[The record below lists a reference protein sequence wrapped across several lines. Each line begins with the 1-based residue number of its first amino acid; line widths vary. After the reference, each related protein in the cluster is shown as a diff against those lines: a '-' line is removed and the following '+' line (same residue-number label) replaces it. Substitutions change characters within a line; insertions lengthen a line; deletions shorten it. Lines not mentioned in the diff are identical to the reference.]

1 MRDEKESIASIRDDK
16 ESIIRS
22 IQDEKESQAILE
34 SVGKI
39 AEDQGVDV

>member
-22 IQDEKESQAILE
+22 IQDEKESQAVYE
-34 SVGKI
+34 AVAKI
-39 AEDQGVDV
+39 SEDQAVEV